1 MHKIK
6 KVFKILLVSSLSLM
20 CIVQILLL
28 NDNIKNKISVI
39 YNLESQYVYSEQE
52 IPKGTVK
59 IEISNPSD
67 NIYILQNGE
76 RIVSLDKKNY
86 TVEVF
91 DNSVI
96 EIDGRE
102 YDDKFNVKIV
112 SVSDNLYGYY
122 EEKIEISQNIVILGR
137 FFVK

>member
-52 IPKGTVK
+52 IPKGAVK

-67 NIYILQNGE
+67 DIYILQNGE
-76 RIVSLDKKNY
+76 PIASLDKRNY

-122 EEKIEISQNIVILGR
+122 EKKIEISQNIVILGR